1 LNGRPIII
9 NILGNSLAI
18 PSPKQGL
25 FYRDTYAYRISAEL
39 GIKNIVVN
47 RANRNMTVVDQTCDI
62 NIEDDLDHIQ
72 ADYHVI
78 HLGIVDCAPRLF
90 TRGEQRLLGV
100 MPFRRIIIRFAS
112 KHRYFLTK
120 TFPKVYVR
128 KDVFA
133 RKYRDLLEAILQKTP
148 TKKIFL
154 INLAAT
160 KPRNIGRS
168 YGIEHNIRDYNAVI
182 AEIAGEIPDRVRL
195 IDLFAM
201 TQADPSLV
209 FDDGIHLTA
218 KGHEVLAEM
227 ISHFIMDNEAKRGD
241 SDGLSD

>member
-1 LNGRPIII
+1 
-9 NILGNSLAI
+9 
-18 PSPKQGL
+18 
-25 FYRDTYAYRISAEL
+25 
-39 GIKNIVVN
+39 
-47 RANRNMTVVDQTCDI
+47 MTVVDQTCDI

-72 ADYHVI
+72 ADYHII

-168 YGIEHNIRDYNAVI
+168 YGIERNIQDYNAVI
-182 AEIAGEIPDRVRL
+182 AGIASEFPGRIHL

-201 TQADPSLV
+201 TQVDPSLA

-218 KGHEVLAEM
+218 KGHEVLAET
-227 ISHFIMDNEAKRGD
+227 ISRLIIDNEAKRGD
-241 SDGLSD
+241 SNGRSD

>member
-1 LNGRPIII
+1 MTDKSLII
-9 NILGNSLAI
+9 NILGNSLALA
-18 PSPKQGL
+18 SPKQGL
-25 FYRDTYAYRISAEL
+25 FYRDTYAFRL
-39 GIKNIVVN
+39 GRDLGLENTVVN
-47 RANRNMTVVDQTCDI
+47 RARRNMTVVEQIRDI
-62 NIEDDLDHIQ
+62 NAEDDIHYIQ
-72 ADYHVI
+72 ADYHIV

-90 TRGEQRLLGV
+90 TRGDQRLLGV

-112 KHRYFLTK
+112 KHRFFLTK
-120 TFPKVYVR
+120 IFPKVYVR

-168 YGIEHNIRDYNAVI
+168 YGIERNIQDYNAF
-182 AEIAGEIPDRVRL
+182 IAGIASEIPDRVRL

-201 TQADPSLV
+201 TQVDPSLV

-218 KGHEVLAEM
+218 KGHEVLAET
-227 ISHFIMDNEAKRGD
+227 ISRLITDNETERGD